1 MSKRIVFWP
10 SLVACY
16 DDSNPDSILFSQVIR
31 LLLDVISR
39 LCNLLEDF
47 VVSKVWFPFC

>member
-16 DDSNPDSILFSQVIR
+16 DDSSPDSILFSQVI
-31 LLLDVISR
+31 
-39 LCNLLEDF
+39 EA
-47 VVSKVWFPFC
+47 VVGCYLWTMQLA